1 LAHQLK
7 LDAPIRSGTPLSDT
21 PREVQRLV
29 YGDREEASAENT
41 ILSEE
46 TREEINE
53 LQEPLR
59 VLRRFAGPLRD
70 QYGAVVGRI
79 LTVEDI
85 TATWVMQRR
94 LTHAQKMESMGRLAG
109 GVAHDFNNLLGT
121 ILGFGSL
128 LLDQFPRDDPRRGSI
143 EQIVAAAER
152 ASRLTAALLTFSRSA
167 RFERLP
173 IHLNRVIEDS

>member
-1 LAHQLK
+1 
-7 LDAPIRSGTPLSDT
+7 D
-21 PREVQRLV
+21 
-29 YGDREEASAENT
+29 
-41 ILSEE
+41 E
-46 TREEINE
+46 TRDEIAE
-53 LQEPLR
+53 LRDPHR
-59 VLRRFAGPLRD
+59 VLRRYAAPVR
-70 QYGAVVGRI
+70 GADGGVVGRI
-79 LTVEDI
+79 ITVEDV
-85 TATWVMQRR
+85 TSSWLMHRR

-128 LLDQFPRDDPRRGSI
+128 VLDQFPRDDPRRGSI